1 MNKLVVFILNKTEV
15 LDRLLKELSDH
26 GIKGGTIIESKGMGY
41 ELANQEEFA
50 FFGSLKKLIDPE
62 RANNI
67 TLLIAIHCEQFAI
80 LKETIENVVGDLS
93 KPNTGI
99 LFTLPIDYIQGLKF

>member
-15 LDRLLKELSDH
+15 LDKLLKELSDN

-50 FFGSLKKLIDPE
+50 FFGSLRKLLDPE
-62 RANNI
+62 RSSNV
-67 TLLIAIHCEQFAI
+67 TLLLAIHSEQFDTVQSI
-80 LKETIENVVGDLS
+80 INQVVGDLS

-99 LFTLPIDYIQGLKF
+99 LFTLPIDNIQGLMF